1 MMADRLQDFA
11 ERLAAVFTAAGF
23 PRMAARVLMSLM
35 LSTDAAL
42 TADQLKQRL
51 GISSAA
57 VSGAVKYL
65 EGLGM
70 VRRRAHRGSRRELYE
85 LHEQAWYTSSLRSSP
100 VYDAIGAMLPEGVET
115 ARAVGAEAPLA
126 RLIEMQDFF
135 LFLRE
140 RMPQLLEEW
149 NAQRAERTRGSITP

>member
-1 MMADRLQDFA
+1 MADELQAFA

-23 PRMAARVLMSLM
+23 PRMAARVLMAVM
-35 LSTDAAL
+35 LSTDASL

-70 VRRRAHRGSRRELYE
+70 VRRRAHQGSRRELYE

-100 VYDAIGAMLPEGVET
+100 VYDAIGAMLPEGIAVA
-115 ARAVGAEAPLA
+115 ARSGAEGPRERLA
-126 RLIEMQDFF
+126 EMQDFF

-149 NAQRAERTRGSITP
+149 NARRGGPCGSSTQ